1 MAVTQYVA
9 RRGRAIVHA
18 VQYGHDCGP
27 GDNIESLRELCQM
40 PGLSDAD
47 LTVDGAAVYFRG
59 RLLADGDWVV
69 NVGNGRVTLV
79 KAVVFERD
87 YEKGKG

>member
-1 MAVTQYVA
+1 MQQYVA

-59 RLLADGDWVV
+59 RLLGDGDWVV
-69 NVGNGRVTLV
+69 NVGNGRVTV
-79 KAVVFERD
+79 MKPAAFAKG
-87 YEKGKG
+87 YEKAKG